1 MNTVIETLVDIV
13 EKDPYPA
20 EFTSSYWQ
28 EYGKSNVVERRN
40 GALYLEDYGIGT
52 VRGSWIAGHTLHAV
66 ERLSYR
72 SVSSAY
78 RSYPS
83 MWNLAQKLARDLRC
97 SLTFDIWKYTIILS
111 LLNDHWTDHK
121 LSPRTFAVIGD
132 GHGFLGALIRRH
144 LKDIRLY
151 CIDIPKTLVFQA
163 KSHEAADTKARLA
176 VMSHGG
182 DDSADI
188 VFVLPQDVM
197 QIKDT
202 IDCAINIASMQE
214 MNAQTISNYFSFLRQ
229 RSSKQSR
236 FYCVNRVE
244 KKLPGGEVAR
254 FAEFPWRKDDEIF
267 IDGLCPYYTHFL
279 AKQTLPRG
287 PKVLGVRIPFVN
299 YFDGDTMHRLVRLA
313 SE

>member
-13 EKDPYPA
+13 AKDPYPA
-20 EFTSSYWQ
+20 EFTSSYWR

-40 GALYLEDYGIGT
+40 GDLYLEDYGIGT
-52 VRGSWIAGHTLHAV
+52 VRGSWLAGHTLHAA
-66 ERLSYR
+66 ERFSYR

-78 RSYPS
+78 RSYPA
-83 MWNLAQKLARDLRC
+83 MWNLARELARDLRC
-97 SLTFDIWKYTIILS
+97 SLTFDIWKYTVILS
-111 LLNDHWTDHK
+111 LLNDHWIDHK
-121 LSPRTFAVIGD
+121 LFPRTVAVIGD

-144 LKDIRLY
+144 LKSMRLY

-163 KSHEAADTKARLA
+163 RNHEAADPQARLA

-182 DDSADI
+182 DDSADV
-188 VFVLPQDVM
+188 VFVLPQDVL
-197 QIKDT
+197 QIRDT

-214 MNAQTISNYFSFLRQ
+214 MNALTISHYFSFLRQ
-229 RSSKQSR
+229 RSSRQSR

-244 KKLPGGEVAR
+244 KTLPGGEVAR
-254 FAEFPWRKDDEIF
+254 FSEFPWRKDDEIF
-267 IDGLCPYYTHFL
+267 IDGLCPYYTHFF

-287 PKVLGVRIPFVN
+287 PKILGVRIPFVN